1 MMKDVKVKFDYS
13 LSDFVEKANKV
24 ISDTQKESVN
34 IIKQCAS
41 AFANGAQK
49 FSPPC
54 IGKNSIEKKFYERP
68 FLVLLRLIRGGYAGM
83 SASQDDIQ
91 QFRNGMIYKVLNTKS
106 PLTYR
111 SNVAFGYCK
120 TKGQLKKMCR
130 IENRGLGRVM
140 WGKNLDEIGVNVPST
155 IQRLLNKSRNLNS
168 LDFNKNTLIEN
179 NDSVSVEIENKA
191 SYFERWGRF
200 AEKKGYENAN
210 KTLKIR
216 LRLIAERHKE
226 L

>member
-1 MMKDVKVKFDYS
+1 
-13 LSDFVEKANKV
+13 
-24 ISDTQKESVN
+24 
-34 IIKQCAS
+34 
-41 AFANGAQK
+41 
-49 FSPPC
+49 
-54 IGKNSIEKKFYERP
+54 
-68 FLVLLRLIRGGYAGM
+68 
-83 SASQDDIQ
+83 
-91 QFRNGMIYKVLNTKS
+91 
-106 PLTYR
+106 
-111 SNVAFGYCK
+111 
-120 TKGQLKKMCR
+120 
-130 IENRGLGRVM
+130 M

-191 SYFERWGRF
+191 SYSERWGRF